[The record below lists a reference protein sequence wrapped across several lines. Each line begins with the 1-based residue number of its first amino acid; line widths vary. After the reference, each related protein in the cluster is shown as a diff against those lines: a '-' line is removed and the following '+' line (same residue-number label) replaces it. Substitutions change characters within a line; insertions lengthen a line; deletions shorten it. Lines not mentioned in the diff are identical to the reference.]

1 MKNLLPQDTTSIDVM
16 SLGYLIMILWQAL
29 ATSIGYSGQWIILL
43 SVLLVASIVT
53 ISLNTMTI
61 FRIFLQWILGM
72 VFTYIAISKIGTPS
86 LTLDIAGLILG
97 GSNLYA
103 CVVNFNLYTEN
114 NRDGKGSIT
123 HS

>member
-1 MKNLLPQDTTSIDVM
+1 MKNLLPQDTTSVDVM
-16 SLGYLIMILWQAL
+16 SLGYLILILWQAL
-29 ATSIGYSGQWIILL
+29 VTGTSYSGHWIVMI
-43 SVLLVASIVT
+43 SVLLTASIVT

-97 GSNLYA
+97 ASNLYA
-103 CVVNFNLYTEN
+103 CVINFNLYTEN